1 MGWYEI
7 NGGIYGF
14 NDDKV
19 VGGESLKKLGV
30 VLKNESRIRSRCDG
44 KKKQVYDFF
53 FKLFLFE
60 QDVTTN
66 NFWVCVCSSILSI
79 FVGQR
84 FLDSD
89 TMLGI

>member
-53 FKLFLFE
+53 FNYFCLSRMLPQTIFGFVSVLLF
-60 QDVTTN
+60 
-66 NFWVCVCSSILSI
+66 C
-79 FVGQR
+79 R
-84 FLDSD
+84 FL
-89 TMLGI
+89 LVRGF